1 MSPSLVLRCATLL
14 CIISCAIDLFSFF
27 VLFTQKRSQGN
38 FNLGLFIIYTYI
50 CTRVQDEKKKFSG
63 RVLSLDLHWKNKT
76 YQLKRYISARKLK
89 HGSFCLKLELLCF
102 FLFCFCF
109 CFFFHSYKMHLLT
122 LLDLCTDRNARFP
135 FRCTSASKIATL
147 PFGRSLPV

>member
-27 VLFTQKRSQGN
+27 CFVYPKEVPRELQPWSFH
-38 FNLGLFIIYTYI
+38 NLCLHMHA
-50 CTRVQDEKKKFSG
+50 CTRRKKKFSG

-76 YQLKRYISARKLK
+76 YQLKRPISERKLK

-102 FLFCFCF
+102 FVFV
-109 CFFFHSYKMHLLT
+109 FFFHSYKMHLLT